1 MLILII
7 LLALATRIPFI
18 LGYNFPFSFDHGRDA
33 LAVMHLIHT
42 WQLKF
47 IGPWTSIPGLF
58 FGPGWYYLLAPG
70 YLLMQ
75 GNPYAGPIT
84 MLIISLIT
92 IWLAY
97 KYFGVYETIIFSS
110 APIFII
116 TSTSAANPFPMVL
129 VSLLILICLKIQT
142 EKCGN

>member
-1 MLILII
+1 
-7 LLALATRIPFI
+7 
-18 LGYNFPFSFDHGRDA
+18 
-33 LAVMHLIHT
+33 
-42 WQLKF
+42 
-47 IGPWTSIPGLF
+47 
-58 FGPGWYYLLAPG
+58 
-70 YLLMQ
+70 MQ